1 MPTQAELEQQQLQ
14 EYFARQRRNQDDSR
28 GKRMMDFGAGPEDV
42 TPYLSMRHPGTTPLK
57 GMADPYCMLKDGE
70 KKREAWLKSGGP
82 EGGQFV
88 WSRSSGAGQKIDTSR
103 VIRQLTHQGK
113 ARPVEISEIDTD
125 SPYAIFDDM
134 NVDTRE
140 GPKKIVT
147 CGGQCLYEL
156 TLKTAIEIYGMPVMR
171 YKANLAEMQFGSV
184 PKTLAA
190 EGYGEVPPSDWQ
202 KFTGSRDNNGSNMS
216 VGPARTENAL
226 DS

>member
-1 MPTQAELEQQQLQ
+1 MPTQAEIEQQQLQ
-14 EYFARQRRNQDDSR
+14 EYFARQRRNQEDSR

-70 KKREAWLKSGGP
+70 KKRAAWRGP
-82 EGGQFV
+82 EGGQFI
-88 WSRSSGAGQKIDTSR
+88 WALPDGKHSR
-103 VIRQLTHQGK
+103 VVRQMIHQGS
-113 ARPVEISEIDTD
+113 ARPVEISEIDEE
-125 SPYAIFDDM
+125 SPYAIYDDK

-147 CGGQCLYEL
+147 CDGQCLYEL
-156 TLKTAIEIYGMPVMR
+156 TLKKAVELYGLPVDR
-171 YKANLAEMQFGSV
+171 YKADLAEMQFGSV
-184 PKTLAA
+184 PKILAA